1 MLCLSPLLSVC
12 RAVEHAFRIQCA
24 QIRHIEVC
32 ALGSP
37 ARKFLSHHV
46 LSRGK
51 ITQKN
56 DADERNFAL
65 RKRPIE
71 GKMHHIFA
79 TTNHNNASLDMLGEY
94 FLNIGAIGRMWL
106 FQHRVSKTSHFAR
119 F

>member
-56 DADERNFAL
+56 DANERNFAL

-71 GKMHHIFA
+71 GKMQQCFA
-79 TTNHNNASLDMLGEY
+79 TINHNTASLDMLGEH
-94 FLNIGAIGRMWL
+94 FLNIGAIGRLWL
-106 FQHRVSKTSHFAR
+106 SQHRISKSSHVVR